1 MSAAEQ
7 NQLKIVEAKLLR
19 KQIARYDP
27 APVDT
32 DVQWPMFS
40 ALKNDLDAVEKSI
53 LEFTINNPADVK
65 PVIANGSESSWREA
79 SLMASYISN
88 LKFSGRSDDDCENLY
103 TKVKAIGRAC
113 PSISFKEIWNAC
125 QPCLPAGI
133 IRTLAGKSI
142 DSFDQLKEA
151 ISSTYGSH
159 SNIFQK
165 LEEFFNK
172 KKNYKTPFPQHQSE
186 LEGSL
191 VAIANIHKEWLRR
204 RASLSRSADAEAKVF
219 VPTYDHCL
227 ELINFLKL
235 LTEIRNQDESLFR
248 AVSIELSSINSPQQL
263 ATRAEQI
270 RQQVHSNTGF
280 NAAHR
285 GSSRPGSNDRRKKK
299 NANAEQGDKAD
310 NKPATYKKRGD
321 YEKKSNG
328 GRNDHVGNKKPS
340 KDQQKKYGAHYSSCD
355 LEIPSDNEDGAYQL
369 RDDNYEEDE
378 IFSDAS
384 GDESAFNVQSKN

>member
-19 KQIARYDP
+19 KLIARYDP
-27 APVDT
+27 APVET
-32 DVQWPMFS
+32 DAQWPMFS
-40 ALKNDLDAVEKSI
+40 ALKNDLEAVEISI
-53 LEFTINNPADVK
+53 LEFTINNPGDVK
-65 PVIANGSESSWREA
+65 PIIANGSESSWREA

-113 PSISFKEIWNAC
+113 PSIPFKEIWNAC

-165 LEEFFNK
+165 LEEY
-172 KKNYKTPFPQHQSE
+172 YKTPFPQHQSE

-219 VPTYDHCL
+219 VPTYDHCV

-248 AVSIELSSINSPQQL
+248 AVSIELSSIKSPQQL

-299 NANAEQGDKAD
+299 NANAEKGDKSD
-310 NKPATYKKRGD
+310 DKPATYKKRD
-321 YEKKSNG
+321 YENESNG
-328 GRNDHVGNKKPS
+328 GRNDHVSNKKPS

-355 LEIPSDNEDGAYQL
+355 RDISSDNEDGAYQL
-369 RDDNYEEDE
+369 RDNNYEEDE
-378 IFSDAS
+378 NFSDAS
-384 GDESAFNVQSKN
+384 GDESAFTVQSKNYN